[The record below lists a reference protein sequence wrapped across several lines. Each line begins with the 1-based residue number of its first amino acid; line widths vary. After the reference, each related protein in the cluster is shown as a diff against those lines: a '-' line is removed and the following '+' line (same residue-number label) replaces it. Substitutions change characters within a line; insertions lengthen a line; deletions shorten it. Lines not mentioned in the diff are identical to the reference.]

1 MFGLNKNDSVNQS
14 IKYIA
19 RFLVKNLE
27 KTKNVIGITGS
38 YNNKK
43 MKFSICKK
51 ICEEILEYKKSVC
64 LLDADYMLNNTEKF
78 ETKSL
83 SSVIFDEVIQNEIS
97 NSSFSYNI
105 VIVNIPCILSNI
117 ISLDYL
123 SSCNQI
129 FLTERFMY
137 TKYNDFENM
146 LGKLKDSNLIVSGI
160 ISYS

>member
-1 MFGLNKNDSVNQS
+1 MFGLNEKNSVDQS

-27 KTKNVIGITGS
+27 MSKNVIGFTGS
-38 YNNKK
+38 YDNKK
-43 MKFSICKK
+43 IKFSICKK
-51 ICEEILEYKKSVC
+51 ICEEILEYKKSIC
-64 LLDADYMLNNTEKF
+64 LLDADYMLGKTEKF

-83 SSVIFDEVIQNEIS
+83 SSVVFDEIIQDEIS
-97 NSSFSYNI
+97 NSSSSYDV

-123 SSCNQI
+123 SSCNKI
-129 FLTERFMY
+129 FLIERCMY

-146 LGKLKDSNLIVSGI
+146 LGKLKDNNLIVSGV